1 MSSATFVVAVL
12 ISPRIDIAVKEPVV
26 ANVCKRV
33 KQPQMAS
40 DDLMNLSPRVLPS
53 ALRISSQ
60 RSISLVRMVKLEGI
74 CFDFFSQPEP
84 VSVNALYVLGMSLTG
99 DAGPYF
105 TTPEGLFDSWA
116 APCRGY
122 AAFAF
127 VPLPCISIQ
136 TVHMWSLNLAYRGDF
151 DSPRID
157 LDTTRHDDFDLACCN
172 FFDTSADG
180 GEIVEPSILGS
191 GHSCQ

>member
-1 MSSATFVVAVL
+1 MVAVF

-26 ANVCKRV
+26 AKVCKRV

-60 RSISLVRMVKLEGI
+60 RSISLVRIVKLEGI
-74 CFDFFSQPEP
+74 CFDFFSQPEIM
-84 VSVNALYVLGMSLTG
+84 SVNCLYILRTNLTG
-99 DAGPYF
+99 HASPYF
-105 TTPEGLFDSWA
+105 TTPEGLFDSWT

-136 TVHMWSLNLAYRGDF
+136 TVHRWPLDLAYRGDF
-151 DSPRID
+151 DSPHID
-157 LDTTRHDDFDLACCN
+157 LDTTRHDDFDFACCN
-172 FFDTSADG
+172 FFDTGADG
-180 GEIVEPSILGS
+180 G
-191 GHSCQ
+191 